1 MSPLAPADNLVD
13 VYQLAETKDPELLGI
28 IASHQATLEQY
39 PQARAQLLPS
49 LRFRTSVARRFQEIT
64 SSGANISGSL
74 AVPISETFL
83 DQEFTDEQYTLR
95 LTQPV
100 FRYDR
105 WVQLRQAGTRIQQAA
120 AEVDAA
126 RQDLEVRVSE
136 RYFDVLAAQDELV
149 FSRAAKNAL
158 QRQLD
163 QTKLRFEVGIIAITD
178 VQEAQAGYDLAVAQ
192 EILAL
197 NQLDNAHDA
206 LREITGTYHKELDV
220 LTKEIPLILPDPADI
235 EQWTAKALA
244 QNLRISAANFA
255 SQTAHQEIRR
265 QQAGHL
271 PTLDI
276 VGSYGTAV
284 IDGPFTQN
292 TVLTRSAGRFAQDTD
307 LSAIGVELNVPI
319 FEGGIVVSRTHEA
332 EHRYTQALEEVER
345 QKRAV
350 QRQARDAYLGVVAG
364 ISRVKALKQAV
375 ISNETLVEASEA
387 GFEVGTRTTVDVV
400 AAQREL
406 FRARR
411 DYSRAR
417 YDYLLDTLRL
427 KRASSTLAPADL
439 AKISAWLGPSP
450 RSRARS

>member
-1 MSPLAPADNLVD
+1 
-13 VYQLAETKDPELLGI
+13 
-28 IASHQATLEQY
+28 
-39 PQARAQLLPS
+39 
-49 LRFRTSVARRFQEIT
+49 
-64 SSGANISGSL
+64 
-74 AVPISETFL
+74 
-83 DQEFTDEQYTLR
+83 DEEYTLR

-136 RYFDVLAAQDELV
+136 RYFEVLAAQDELV

-197 NQLDNAHDA
+197 NQIDNAHDA
-206 LREITGTYHKELDV
+206 LREITGTYHKELDA
-220 LTKEIPLILPDPADI
+220 LTKEIPLILPSPADI

-271 PTLDI
+271 PTLDL
-276 VGSYGTAV
+276 VGSLGTGV
-284 IDGPFTQN
+284 IDGPFRQIPD
-292 TVLTRSAGRFAQDTD
+292 LSGRFAQDTD

-332 EHRYTQALEEVER
+332 QHRYTQALEKVER
-345 QKRAV
+345 QKRAA

-375 ISNETLVEASEA
+375 VSNETLVEASEA

-417 YDYLLDTLRL
+417 YDYILDTLRL

-439 AKISAWLGPSP
+439 AKISAWLGP
-450 RSRARS
+450 

>member
-1 MSPLAPADNLVD
+1 MTIKWLTFVLAGFSVTLSPLAPADNLVD

-28 IASHQATLEQY
+28 IASHQATLEEY
-39 PQARAQLLPS
+39 PQARARLLPS
-49 LRFRTSVARRFQEIT
+49 LRFRTEVGRNFQDVT
-64 SSGANISGSL
+64 SESGS
-74 AVPISETFL
+74 E
-83 DQEFTDEQYTLR
+83 EFGIGKFQFTGELYELR

-105 WVQLRQAGTRIQQAA
+105 WVQLRQADTRIQQAA

-126 RQDLEVRVSE
+126 RQDLGVRVSE
-136 RYFDVLAAQDELV
+136 RYFDVLAAEDEIV
-149 FSRAAKNAL
+149 FSRAAKDAL
-158 QRQLD
+158 RRQLD
-163 QTKLRFEVGIIAITD
+163 QTNLRFEVGIIAITD
-178 VQEAQAGYDLAVAQ
+178 VREAQAGYDLAVAQ
-192 EILAL
+192 EILAQ
-197 NQLDNAHDA
+197 NQLDNARDA
-206 LREITGTYHKELDV
+206 LREITGTYHKELDA
-220 LTKEIPLILPDPADI
+220 LTKEIPLIRPDPADI
-235 EQWTAKALA
+235 EQWTAKALS
-244 QNLRISAANFA
+244 QNFSISAANFA
-255 SQTAHQEIRR
+255 SQTAHDEIRR

-276 VGSYGTAV
+276 VGHHGTLV
-284 IDGPFTQN
+284 TG
-292 TVLTRSAGRFAQDTD
+292 GRFGDVDTES
-307 LSAIGVELNVPI
+307 SAIGVELNVPI

-350 QRQARDAYLGVVAG
+350 QRQARDAFLGVVAG
-364 ISRVKALKQAV
+364 ISRVNALKQAV
-375 ISNETLVEASEA
+375 VSNETLVEATEA

-417 YDYLLDTLRL
+417 YDYILDTLRL

-439 AKISAWLGPSP
+439 AKISAWLGP
-450 RSRARS
+450 

>member
-1 MSPLAPADNLVD
+1 MTSKWLTFVLAGFSLIMSPLAPADNLVD

-28 IASHQATLEQY
+28 IASYQATLEQY

-49 LRFRTSVARRFQEIT
+49 LSFTTSVARRSQDIT
-64 SSGANISGSL
+64 LGSGST
-74 AVPISETFL
+74 IF
-83 DQEFTDEQYTLR
+83 DGQFTGEEYTLS

-126 RQDLEVRVSE
+126 HQDLGVRVSE

-163 QTKLRFEVGIIAITD
+163 QTNLRFEVGIIAITD

-192 EILAL
+192 EILAQ

-206 LREITGTYHKELDV
+206 LREITGAYHKKLDV
-220 LTKEIPLILPDPADI
+220 LTKKIPLILPNPADI

-255 SQTAHQEIRR
+255 SQTAHEEIRR

-276 VGSYGTAV
+276 VGSHGTAV
-284 IDGPFTQN
+284 TG
-292 TVLTRSAGRFAQDTD
+292 GRFAQDAD

-332 EHRYTQALEEVER
+332 QHRYTQALEEVER

-375 ISNETLVEASEA
+375 VSNETLVEATEA

-427 KRASSTLAPADL
+427 KRASSTLAAADL

-450 RSRARS
+450 RSRARR